1 MYLDSAATA
10 KPRKEVIEAAMPYLT
25 NDFYNPS
32 AIYSDGMK
40 VKGVIDDAR
49 RTIGE
54 FINANTDESKPSEIY
69 FTSGSSE
76 SNCWAIQGYVLA
88 GMMDFAKT
96 EIVTTRIEH
105 KSIMECV
112 DAMGRLGGNTG
123 YCDVTYLDVD
133 KDGFVDMEQLESVF
147 KEREE
152 PDYYDILVSI
162 QLANNEIGVVQ
173 DIKAISDI
181 VHKYGGVLHVDATQA
196 IDNIPIDVKAMGI
209 DMLSA
214 SAHKLRGGVKGV
226 GFLYKKNG
234 IEIQPIIY
242 GSQNAGLRGG
252 TENVFGI
259 VSFAKA
265 VELASEEMEDKL
277 ALSVKRDYF
286 ISELTRNGCKL
297 NGSSIHRLPNN
308 INVMLP
314 EGIGSEELLYMLD
327 IDDIQCS
334 TGSACNSHSKKPSYV
349 LKALG
354 LTDEEAARSVR
365 FTISSDITYEAIDYV
380 VEKVVKI
387 MKIIRNSN

>member
-1 MYLDSAATA
+1 MQLYLDSAATA
-10 KPRKEVIEAAMPYLT
+10 KPNKEVLKAVMPYLT
-25 NDFYNPS
+25 DDFYNPS
-32 AIYSDGMK
+32 SIYSDG
-40 VKGVIDDAR
+40 VRVRRAIDNAR
-49 RTIGE
+49 ESIAG
-54 FINANTDESKPSEIY
+54 FINADTDEIF

-76 SNCWAIQGYVLA
+76 SNCWAIQGYLLA
-88 GMMDFAKT
+88 GVMDISAT
-96 EIVTTRIEH
+96 SIVTTKIEH

-112 DAMGRLGGNTG
+112 DAMERFGNATY

-133 KDGFVDMEQLESVF
+133 KDGFVNMEQLESVF
-147 KEREE
+147 KDREE
-152 PDYYDILVSI
+152 PDYYDIFVSI
-162 QLANNEIGVVQ
+162 QLANNECGVIQ

-181 VHKYGGVLHVDATQA
+181 IHKYGGILHVDATQA
-196 IDNIPIDVKAMGI
+196 FGQIPIDVKAMGI

-214 SAHKLRGGVKGV
+214 SAHKLEGGFKGV
-226 GFLYKKNG
+226 GLLYKKKD

-252 TENVFGI
+252 TENVAGI
-259 VSFAKA
+259 VGFAKA

-297 NGSSIHRLPNN
+297 NGASVHRLPNN

-327 IDDIQCS
+327 LDDIQCS
-334 TGSACNSHSKKPSYV
+334 AGSACNSHSKKPSYV
-349 LKALG
+349 LKAIG
-354 LTDEEAARSVR
+354 LTDEQAARSVR
-365 FTISSDITYEAIDYV
+365 FTISSNITYEAIDYV
-380 VEKVVKI
+380 VEKIVKI

>member
-1 MYLDSAATA
+1 MQLYLDSAATA
-10 KPRKEVIEAAMPYLT
+10 KSNKEVLKAVMPYLT
-25 NDFYNPS
+25 DDFYNPS
-32 AIYSDGMK
+32 SIYSDG
-40 VKGVIDDAR
+40 VRVRRAIDNAR
-49 RTIGE
+49 ESIAG
-54 FINANTDESKPSEIY
+54 FINADTDEIF

-76 SNCWAIQGYVLA
+76 SNCWAIQGYLLA
-88 GMMDFAKT
+88 GVMDIST
-96 EIVTTRIEH
+96 TSIVTTKIEH

-112 DAMGRLGGNTG
+112 DAMERFGNATY

-133 KDGFVDMEQLESVF
+133 KDGFVNMEQLESVF
-147 KEREE
+147 KDREE
-152 PDYYDILVSI
+152 PDYYDIFVSI
-162 QLANNEIGVVQ
+162 QLANNECGVIQ

-181 VHKYGGVLHVDATQA
+181 IHKYGGILHVDATQA
-196 IDNIPIDVKAMGI
+196 FGQIPIDVKAMGI

-214 SAHKLRGGVKGV
+214 SAHKLEGGFKGV
-226 GFLYKKNG
+226 GLLYKKKD

-252 TENVFGI
+252 TENVAGI
-259 VSFAKA
+259 VGFAKA
-265 VELASEEMEDKL
+265 VELASKEMKDKL

-297 NGSSIHRLPNN
+297 NGASVHRLPNN

-327 IDDIQCS
+327 LDDIQCS
-334 TGSACNSHSKKPSYV
+334 AGSACNSHSKKPSYV

>member
-1 MYLDSAATA
+1 MQLYLDSAATA
-10 KPRKEVIEAAMPYLT
+10 KPNKEVLKAVMPYLT
-25 NDFYNPS
+25 DDFYNPS
-32 AIYSDGMK
+32 SIYSDG
-40 VKGVIDDAR
+40 VRVRRAIDNAR
-49 RTIGE
+49 ESIAG
-54 FINANTDESKPSEIY
+54 FINADTDEIF

-76 SNCWAIQGYVLA
+76 SNCWAIQGYLLA
-88 GMMDFAKT
+88 GVMDIST
-96 EIVTTRIEH
+96 TSIVTTKIEH

-112 DAMGRLGGNTG
+112 DAMERFGNATY

-133 KDGFVDMEQLESVF
+133 KDGFVNMEQLESVF
-147 KEREE
+147 KDREE
-152 PDYYDILVSI
+152 PDYYDIFVSI
-162 QLANNEIGVVQ
+162 QLANNECGVIQ

-181 VHKYGGVLHVDATQA
+181 IHKYGGILHVDATQA
-196 IDNIPIDVKAMGI
+196 FGQIPIDVKAMGI

-214 SAHKLRGGVKGV
+214 SAHKLEGGFKGV
-226 GFLYKKNG
+226 GLLYKKKD

-252 TENVFGI
+252 TENVAGI
-259 VSFAKA
+259 VGFAKA
-265 VELASEEMEDKL
+265 VELASEKMEDKL

-297 NGSSIHRLPNN
+297 NGASVHRLPNN

-327 IDDIQCS
+327 LDDIQCS
-334 TGSACNSHSKKPSYV
+334 AGSACNSHSKKPSYV
-349 LKALG
+349 LKAIG
-354 LTDEEAARSVR
+354 LTNEQAARSVR

-380 VEKVVKI
+380 VEKIVKI

>member
-1 MYLDSAATA
+1 MQLYLDSAATA
-10 KPRKEVIEAAMPYLT
+10 KPNKEVLEAAMPYLT
-25 NDFYNPS
+25 DDFYNPS
-32 AIYSDGMK
+32 SIYSDGIR
-40 VKGVIDDAR
+40 VRRAIDNAR
-49 RTIGE
+49 ESIAG
-54 FINANTDESKPSEIY
+54 FINADTDEIF

-76 SNCWAIQGYVLA
+76 SNCWAIQGYLLA
-88 GMMDFAKT
+88 GVMDIST
-96 EIVTTRIEH
+96 TSIVTTKIEH

-112 DAMGRLGGNTG
+112 DAMERFGNATY

-133 KDGFVDMEQLESVF
+133 KDGFVNMEQLESVF
-147 KEREE
+147 KDREE
-152 PDYYDILVSI
+152 PNYYDIFVSI
-162 QLANNEIGVVQ
+162 QLANNECGTIQ
-173 DIKAISDI
+173 DIKAISDVI
-181 VHKYGGVLHVDATQA
+181 HKYGGVLHVDATQA
-196 IDNIPIDVKAMGI
+196 FGQIPIDVKAMGI

-214 SAHKLRGGVKGV
+214 SAHKLEGGFKGV
-226 GFLYKKNG
+226 GLLYKKKD

-242 GSQNAGLRGG
+242 GSQNAGCRGG
-252 TENVFGI
+252 TENCFGI
-259 VSFAKA
+259 VGFAKA
-265 VELASEEMEDKL
+265 VELASKEMEDKL

-297 NGSSIHRLPNN
+297 NGASVHRLPNN

-327 IDDIQCS
+327 LDDIQCS
-334 TGSACNSHSKKPSYV
+334 AGSACNSHSKKPSYV

-354 LTDEEAARSVR
+354 LTDEQAARSVR

>member
-1 MYLDSAATA
+1 MQLYLDSAATA
-10 KPRKEVIEAAMPYLT
+10 KPNKEVLKAVMPYLT
-25 NDFYNPS
+25 DDFYNPS
-32 AIYSDGMK
+32 SIYSDG
-40 VKGVIDDAR
+40 VRVRRAIDNAR
-49 RTIGE
+49 ESIAG
-54 FINANTDESKPSEIY
+54 FINADTDEIF

-76 SNCWAIQGYVLA
+76 SNCWAIQGYLLA
-88 GMMDFAKT
+88 GVMDIST
-96 EIVTTRIEH
+96 TSIVTTKIEH

-112 DAMGRLGGNTG
+112 DAMERFGNATY

-133 KDGFVDMEQLESVF
+133 KDGFVNMEQLESVF
-147 KEREE
+147 KDREE
-152 PDYYDILVSI
+152 PDYYDIFVSI
-162 QLANNEIGVVQ
+162 QLANNEVGTIQ
-173 DIKAISDI
+173 NIKAISDVI
-181 VHKYGGVLHVDATQA
+181 HKYGGVLHVDATQA
-196 IDNIPIDVKAMGI
+196 FGQIPIDVKAMGI

-214 SAHKLRGGVKGV
+214 SAHKLEGGFKGV
-226 GFLYKKNG
+226 GLLYKKKD

-242 GSQNAGLRGG
+242 GSQNAGYRGG
-252 TENVFGI
+252 TENVAGVVGF
-259 VSFAKA
+259 VKA

-297 NGSSIHRLPNN
+297 NGASVHRLPNN

-327 IDDIQCS
+327 LDDIQCS
-334 TGSACNSHSKKPSYV
+334 AGSACNSHSKKPSYV

-354 LTDEEAARSVR
+354 LTDEQAARSVR

>member
-10 KPRKEVIEAAMPYLT
+10 KPRKEVLEAAMPYLT
-25 NDFYNPS
+25 NSFYNPS
-32 AIYSDGMK
+32 AIYSGGTK
-40 VKGVIDDAR
+40 VKNAIEDSR
-49 RTIGE
+49 KTIAD
-54 FINANTDESKPSEIY
+54 FINADPDEI
-69 FTSGSSE
+69 FFDSGSSE
-76 SNCWAIQGYVLA
+76 SNCWAIQGYLLA
-88 GMMDFAKT
+88 GVMDIST
-96 EIVTTRIEH
+96 TSIVTTKIEH

-112 DAMGRLGGNTG
+112 DAMERFGNATY

-133 KDGFVDMEQLESVF
+133 KDGFVNMEQLESVF
-147 KEREE
+147 KDREE
-152 PDYYDILVSI
+152 PDYYDIFVSI
-162 QLANNEIGVVQ
+162 QLANNEVGTIQ
-173 DIKAISDI
+173 NIKAISDVI
-181 VHKYGGVLHVDATQA
+181 HKYGGVLHVDATQA
-196 IDNIPIDVKAMGI
+196 FGQIPIDVKAMDI

-214 SAHKLRGGVKGV
+214 SAHKVGGVKGV
-226 GFLYKKNG
+226 GLLYKKKD

-242 GSQNAGLRGG
+242 GSQNAGQRGG
-252 TENVFGI
+252 TENVAGI
-259 VSFAKA
+259 VGFAKA

-297 NGSSIHRLPNN
+297 NGASVHRLPNN

-327 IDDIQCS
+327 LDDIQCS
-334 TGSACNSHSKKPSYV
+334 AGSACNSHSKKPSYV

-365 FTISSDITYEAIDYV
+365 FTISSDITYDDIDYV
-380 VEKVVKI
+380 VEKIVKI

>member
-1 MYLDSAATA
+1 MQLYLDSAATA
-10 KPRKEVIEAAMPYLT
+10 KPNKEVLKAVMPYLT
-25 NDFYNPS
+25 DDFYNPS
-32 AIYSDGMK
+32 SIYSDG
-40 VKGVIDDAR
+40 VRVRRAIDNAR
-49 RTIGE
+49 ESIAG
-54 FINANTDESKPSEIY
+54 FINADTDEIF

-76 SNCWAIQGYVLA
+76 SNCWAIQGYLLA
-88 GMMDFAKT
+88 GVMDIST
-96 EIVTTRIEH
+96 TSIVTTKIEH

-112 DAMGRLGGNTG
+112 DAMERFGNATY

-133 KDGFVDMEQLESVF
+133 KDGFVNMEQLESAF
-147 KEREE
+147 KDREE
-152 PDYYDILVSI
+152 PNYYDIFVSI
-162 QLANNEIGVVQ
+162 QLANNECGTIQ
-173 DIKAISDI
+173 DIKAISDVI
-181 VHKYGGVLHVDATQA
+181 HKYGGVLHVDATQA
-196 IDNIPIDVKAMGI
+196 FGQIPIDVKSMGI

-214 SAHKLRGGVKGV
+214 SAHKLEGGFKGV
-226 GFLYKKNG
+226 GLLYKKKD

-252 TENVFGI
+252 TENVAGI
-259 VSFAKA
+259 VGFAKA

-297 NGSSIHRLPNN
+297 NGASVHRLPNN

-327 IDDIQCS
+327 LDDIQCS
-334 TGSACNSHSKKPSYV
+334 AGSACNSHSKKPSYV

-354 LTDEEAARSVR
+354 LTDEQAARSIR

>member
-1 MYLDSAATA
+1 MQLYLDSAATA
-10 KPRKEVIEAAMPYLT
+10 KPNKEVLKAVMPYLT
-25 NDFYNPS
+25 DNFYNPS
-32 AIYSDGMK
+32 SIYSN
-40 VKGVIDDAR
+40 GVRVRRAIDDAR
-49 RTIGE
+49 ESIAG
-54 FINANTDESKPSEIY
+54 FINADTDEIF

-76 SNCWAIQGYVLA
+76 SNCWAIQGYLLA
-88 GMMDFAKT
+88 GIMDIST
-96 EIVTTRIEH
+96 TSIVTTKIEH

-112 DAMGRLGGNTG
+112 DAMERFGNATY

-133 KDGFVDMEQLESVF
+133 KDGFVNMEQLESVF
-147 KEREE
+147 KDREE
-152 PDYYDILVSI
+152 PDYYDIFVSI
-162 QLANNEIGVVQ
+162 QLANNECGVIQ

-181 VHKYGGVLHVDATQA
+181 IHKYGGILHVDATQA
-196 IDNIPIDVKAMGI
+196 FGQIPIDVKAMGI

-214 SAHKLRGGVKGV
+214 SAHKLEGGFKGV
-226 GFLYKKNG
+226 GLLYKKKD

-252 TENVFGI
+252 TENVAGI
-259 VSFAKA
+259 VGFAKA

-297 NGSSIHRLPNN
+297 NGASVHRLPNN

-327 IDDIQCS
+327 LDDIQCS
-334 TGSACNSHSKKPSYV
+334 AGSACNSHSKKPSYV
-349 LKALG
+349 LKAIG
-354 LTDEEAARSVR
+354 LTDEQAARSVR

-380 VEKVVKI
+380 VEKIVKI
-387 MKIIRNSN
+387 IKIIRNSN

>member
-1 MYLDSAATA
+1 MQLYLDSAATA
-10 KPRKEVIEAAMPYLT
+10 KPNKEVLKAVMPYLT
-25 NDFYNPS
+25 DDFYNPS
-32 AIYSDGMK
+32 SIYSDG
-40 VKGVIDDAR
+40 VRVRRAIDNAR
-49 RTIGE
+49 ESIAG
-54 FINANTDESKPSEIY
+54 FINADTDEIF

-76 SNCWAIQGYVLA
+76 SNCWAIQGYLLA
-88 GMMDFAKT
+88 GVMDIST
-96 EIVTTRIEH
+96 TSIVTTKIEH

-112 DAMGRLGGNTG
+112 DAMERFGNATY

-133 KDGFVDMEQLESVF
+133 KDGFVNMEQLESVF
-147 KEREE
+147 KDREE
-152 PDYYDILVSI
+152 PNYYDIFVSI
-162 QLANNEIGVVQ
+162 QLANNECGTIQ
-173 DIKAISDI
+173 DIKAISDVI
-181 VHKYGGVLHVDATQA
+181 HKYGGVLHVDATQA
-196 IDNIPIDVKAMGI
+196 FGQIPIDVKSMGI

-214 SAHKLRGGVKGV
+214 SAHKLEGGFKGV
-226 GFLYKKNG
+226 GLLYKKKD

-242 GSQNAGLRGG
+242 GSQNAGQRGG
-252 TENVFGI
+252 TENVAGI
-259 VSFAKA
+259 VGFAKA

-297 NGSSIHRLPNN
+297 NGASVHRLPNN

-327 IDDIQCS
+327 LDDIQCS
-334 TGSACNSHSKKPSYV
+334 AGSACNSHSKKPSYV

-354 LTDEEAARSVR
+354 LTDEQAARSVR

>member
-1 MYLDSAATA
+1 MQLYLDSAATA
-10 KPRKEVIEAAMPYLT
+10 KPNKEVLEAVMPYLT
-25 NDFYNPS
+25 DEFYNPS
-32 AIYSDGMK
+32 SIYSDGVR
-40 VKGVIDDAR
+40 VKRAIDNAR
-49 RTIGE
+49 ESIAG
-54 FINANTDESKPSEIY
+54 FINADADEIF

-76 SNCWAIQGYVLA
+76 SNCWAIQGYVFA
-88 GMMDFAKT
+88 GMMDIST
-96 EIVTTRIEH
+96 TSIVTTKIEH

-112 DAMGRLGGNTG
+112 DAMERFGNATY

-133 KDGFVDMEQLESVF
+133 KDGFVNMEQLESVF
-147 KEREE
+147 KDREE
-152 PDYYDILVSI
+152 PNYYDIFVSI
-162 QLANNEIGVVQ
+162 QLANNEVGTIQ
-173 DIKAISDI
+173 NIKAISDVI
-181 VHKYGGVLHVDATQA
+181 HKYGGVLHVDATQA
-196 IDNIPIDVKAMGI
+196 FGQIPIDVKGMGI

-214 SAHKLRGGVKGV
+214 SAHKLEGGFKGV
-226 GFLYKKNG
+226 GLLYKKKN
-234 IEIQPIIY
+234 IELQPIIY
-242 GSQNAGLRGG
+242 GSQNDRQRGG
-252 TENVFGI
+252 TENVAGI
-259 VSFAKA
+259 VGFAKA

-286 ISELTRNGCKL
+286 INELTRNGCKL
-297 NGSSIHRLPNN
+297 NGASVHRLPNN

-327 IDDIQCS
+327 LDDIQCS
-334 TGSACNSHSKKPSYV
+334 AGSACNSHSKKPSYV

>member
-1 MYLDSAATA
+1 MQLYLDSAATA
-10 KPRKEVIEAAMPYLT
+10 KPNKEVLEAVMPYLT
-25 NDFYNPS
+25 DNFYNPS
-32 AIYSDGMK
+32 SIYSNGVK
-40 VKGVIDDAR
+40 VRRAIDNAR
-49 RTIGE
+49 ESIAG
-54 FINANTDESKPSEIY
+54 FINADTDEIF

-76 SNCWAIQGYVLA
+76 SNCWAIQGYLLA
-88 GMMDFAKT
+88 GVMDIST
-96 EIVTTRIEH
+96 TSIVTTKIEH

-112 DAMGRLGGNTG
+112 DAMERFGNATY

-147 KEREE
+147 KDREE
-152 PDYYDILVSI
+152 PDYYDIFVSI
-162 QLANNEIGVVQ
+162 QLANNECGVIQ

-181 VHKYGGVLHVDATQA
+181 IHKYGGVLHVDATQA
-196 IDNIPIDVKAMGI
+196 FGQIPIDVKAMGI

-214 SAHKLRGGVKGV
+214 SAHKLEGGFKGV
-226 GFLYKKNG
+226 GLLYKKKD

-252 TENVFGI
+252 TENVAGI
-259 VSFAKA
+259 VGFAKA

-286 ISELTRNGCKL
+286 INELTRNGCKL
-297 NGSSIHRLPNN
+297 NGASVHRLPNN

-327 IDDIQCS
+327 LDDIQCS
-334 TGSACNSHSKKPSYV
+334 AGSACNSHSKKPSYV
-349 LKALG
+349 LKAIG
-354 LTDEEAARSVR
+354 LTDEQAARSVR

-380 VEKVVKI
+380 VEKIVKI

>member
-10 KPRKEVIEAAMPYLT
+10 KPRKEVLEAAMQYLT
-25 NDFYNPS
+25 NSFYNPS
-32 AIYSDGMK
+32 AIYSGGTK
-40 VKGVIDDAR
+40 VKNAIEDSR
-49 RTIGE
+49 KTIAD
-54 FINANTDESKPSEIY
+54 FINADADEIY

-76 SNCWAIQGYVLA
+76 SNCWAIQGYVFA
-88 GMMDFAKT
+88 GMMDIST
-96 EIVTTRIEH
+96 TSIVTTKIEH

-112 DAMGRLGGNTG
+112 DAMERLGNSTY
-123 YCDVTYLDVD
+123 YCDVIYLDVD
-133 KDGFVDMEQLESVF
+133 KDGFVNMEQLESVF
-147 KEREE
+147 KDSEE
-152 PDYYDILVSI
+152 PYYDILVSI
-162 QLANNEIGVVQ
+162 QLANNECGTIQ
-173 DIKAISDI
+173 DIKAISNI

-196 IDNIPIDVKAMGI
+196 FGQIPIDVKAMGI

-214 SAHKLRGGVKGV
+214 SAHKLEGGFKGV
-226 GFLYKKNG
+226 GLLYKKKD

-252 TENVFGI
+252 TENVAGIFG
-259 VSFAKA
+259 FAKA
-265 VELASEEMEDKL
+265 VELASKEMEDKL

-297 NGSSIHRLPNN
+297 NGASVHRLPNN

-314 EGIGSEELLYMLD
+314 EGIGSEELMYMLD
-327 IDDIQCS
+327 LDDIQCS
-334 TGSACNSHSKKPSYV
+334 AGSACNSHSKKPSYV

>member
-1 MYLDSAATA
+1 MQLYLDSAATA
-10 KPRKEVIEAAMPYLT
+10 KPNKEVLKAVMPYLT
-25 NDFYNPS
+25 DDFYNPS
-32 AIYSDGMK
+32 SIYSDG
-40 VKGVIDDAR
+40 VRVRRAIDNAR
-49 RTIGE
+49 ESIAG
-54 FINANTDESKPSEIY
+54 FINADTDEIF

-76 SNCWAIQGYVLA
+76 SNCWAIQGYLLA
-88 GMMDFAKT
+88 GVMDIST
-96 EIVTTRIEH
+96 TSIVTTKIEH

-112 DAMGRLGGNTG
+112 DAMERFGNATY

-133 KDGFVDMEQLESVF
+133 KDGFVNMEQLESVF
-147 KEREE
+147 KDREE
-152 PDYYDILVSI
+152 PDYYDIFVSI
-162 QLANNEIGVVQ
+162 QLANNEVGTIQ
-173 DIKAISDI
+173 NIKAISDVI
-181 VHKYGGVLHVDATQA
+181 HKYGGVLHVDATQA
-196 IDNIPIDVKAMGI
+196 FGQIPIDVKAMGI

-214 SAHKLRGGVKGV
+214 SAHKLEGGFKGV
-226 GFLYKKNG
+226 GLLYKKKD

-242 GSQNAGLRGG
+242 GSQNARLRGG
-252 TENVFGI
+252 TENVAGI
-259 VSFAKA
+259 VGFAKA

-286 ISELTRNGCKL
+286 INELTRNGCKL
-297 NGSSIHRLPNN
+297 NGASVHRLPNN

-327 IDDIQCS
+327 LDDIQCS
-334 TGSACNSHSKKPSYV
+334 VGSACNSHSKKPSYV

-354 LTDEEAARSVR
+354 LTNEEAARSVR

>member
-1 MYLDSAATA
+1 MYLDTA
-10 KPRKEVIEAAMPYLT
+10 GTTKVRPEVLEAMMPYLK
-25 NDFYNPS
+25 DEFYNPS
-32 AIYSDGMK
+32 AIYSDGVK
-40 VKGVIDDAR
+40 VKNAIEESR
-49 RTIGE
+49 KTIAD
-54 FINANTDESKPSEIY
+54 FINADIDEIY

-76 SNCWAIQGYVLA
+76 SNCWAIQGYVFA

-112 DAMGRLGGNTG
+112 DAMDRLGSNTG

-133 KDGFVDMEQLESVF
+133 EDGFVDMEQLESVF

-162 QLANNEIGVVQ
+162 QMANNEVGTIQ
-173 DIKAISDI
+173 NIKAVSDI
-181 VHKYGGVLHVDATQA
+181 VHKYGGILHVDATQA
-196 IDNIPIDVKAMGI
+196 LAQIPIDVKAMGI

-214 SAHKLRGGVKGV
+214 SAHKIGGCKGV
-226 GFLYKKNG
+226 GFLYKKKD

-252 TENVFGI
+252 TEATYGI
-259 VSFAKA
+259 VGFAKA

-286 ISELTRNGCKL
+286 INELTRNGCKL
-297 NGSSIHRLPNN
+297 NGTSAPRLPNN

-314 EGIGSEELLYMLD
+314 DGIGSEELLYMLD
-327 IDDIQCS
+327 LDGIQCS
-334 TGSACNSHSKKPSYV
+334 TGSACNSHSKKPSHV

-354 LTDEEAARSVR
+354 LTDEEAARSIR
-365 FTISSDITYEAIDYV
+365 FTISSDITYEDIDYV
-380 VEKVVKI
+380 VEEIVKAMKI
-387 MKIIRNSN
+387 MRSSNF

>member
-1 MYLDSAATA
+1 MQLYLDSAATA
-10 KPRKEVIEAAMPYLT
+10 KPNKEVLKAVMPYLT
-25 NDFYNPS
+25 DDFYNPS
-32 AIYSDGMK
+32 SIYSDG
-40 VKGVIDDAR
+40 VRVRRAIDNAR
-49 RTIGE
+49 ESIAG
-54 FINANTDESKPSEIY
+54 FINADTDEIF

-76 SNCWAIQGYVLA
+76 SNCWAIQGYLLA
-88 GMMDFAKT
+88 GVMDIST
-96 EIVTTRIEH
+96 TSIVTTKIEH

-112 DAMGRLGGNTG
+112 DAMERFGNATY

-133 KDGFVDMEQLESVF
+133 KDGFVNMEQLESVF
-147 KEREE
+147 KDREE
-152 PDYYDILVSI
+152 PDYYDIFVSI
-162 QLANNEIGVVQ
+162 QLANNEVGTIQ
-173 DIKAISDI
+173 NIKAISDFI
-181 VHKYGGVLHVDATQA
+181 HKYGGVLHVDATQA
-196 IDNIPIDVKAMGI
+196 FGQIPIDVKAMGI

-214 SAHKLRGGVKGV
+214 SAHKLEGGFKGV
-226 GFLYKKNG
+226 GLLYKKKD

-252 TENVFGI
+252 TENVAGI
-259 VSFAKA
+259 VGFAKA

-277 ALSVKRDYF
+277 ALSVMRDYF
-286 ISELTRNGCKL
+286 INELTRNGCKL
-297 NGSSIHRLPNN
+297 NGTSVHRLPNN

-327 IDDIQCS
+327 LDDIQCS
-334 TGSACNSHSKKPSYV
+334 VGSACNSHSKKPSYV

>member
-1 MYLDSAATA
+1 MQLYLDSAATA
-10 KPRKEVIEAAMPYLT
+10 KPNKEVLKAVMPYLT
-25 NDFYNPS
+25 DDFYNPS
-32 AIYSDGMK
+32 SIYSN
-40 VKGVIDDAR
+40 GVRVRRAIDNAR
-49 RTIGE
+49 ESIAG
-54 FINANTDESKPSEIY
+54 FINADTDEIF

-76 SNCWAIQGYVLA
+76 SNCWAIQGYLLA
-88 GMMDFAKT
+88 GVMDIST
-96 EIVTTRIEH
+96 TSIVTTKIEH

-112 DAMGRLGGNTG
+112 DAMERFGNATY

-133 KDGFVDMEQLESVF
+133 KDGFVNMEQLESVF
-147 KEREE
+147 KDREE
-152 PDYYDILVSI
+152 PNYYDIFVSI
-162 QLANNEIGVVQ
+162 QLANNECGVIQ

-181 VHKYGGVLHVDATQA
+181 IHKYGGILHVDATQA
-196 IDNIPIDVKAMGI
+196 FGQIPIDVKAMGI

-214 SAHKLRGGVKGV
+214 SAHKLEGGFKGV
-226 GFLYKKNG
+226 GLLYKKKD

-252 TENVFGI
+252 TENVAGI
-259 VSFAKA
+259 VGFAKA
-265 VELASEEMEDKL
+265 VELASKEMEDKL

-297 NGSSIHRLPNN
+297 NGASVHRLPNN
-308 INVMLP
+308 VNVMLP

-327 IDDIQCS
+327 LDDIQCS
-334 TGSACNSHSKKPSYV
+334 AGSACNSHSKKPSYV

>member
-1 MYLDSAATA
+1 MYLDNAGTTMVNT
-10 KPRKEVIEAAMPYLT
+10 EVLEAMMPYLK
-25 NDFYNPS
+25 DEFYNPS
-32 AIYSDGMK
+32 AIYSSGAR
-40 VKGVIDDAR
+40 VKHAIEDSR
-49 RTIGE
+49 QTIAN
-54 FINANTDESKPSEIY
+54 FINADVDEIY

-88 GMMDFAKT
+88 GMMDISST
-96 EIVTTRIEH
+96 SIVTTKIEH

-112 DAMGRLGGNTG
+112 DAMERLGSSTY

-133 KDGFVDMEQLESVF
+133 EFGFVDVDQLESVF
-147 KEREE
+147 EEREE
-152 PDYYDILVSI
+152 PTYYDVLVSI
-162 QLANNEIGVVQ
+162 QMANNEVGTIQNIVDV
-173 DIKAISDI
+173 SEI

-196 IDNIPIDVKAMGI
+196 FGQIPIDVKEMGI

-214 SAHKLRGGVKGV
+214 SAHKVGGVKGV

-242 GSQNAGLRGG
+242 GSQNSGLRGG
-252 TENVFGI
+252 TENVAGI
-259 VSFAKA
+259 VGFAKA
-265 VELASEEMEDKL
+265 VELASEEMENKD
-277 ALSVKRDYF
+277 AICMKRNYF
-286 ISELTRNGCKL
+286 MRELVTRGCVP
-297 NGSSIHRLPNN
+297 NGSLASRLPNN

-327 IDDIQCS
+327 LDDIQCS
-334 TGSACNSHSKKPSYV
+334 AGSACNSHSKKPSYV

-354 LTDEEAARSVR
+354 LTDEQAARSVR

>member
-1 MYLDSAATA
+1 MQLYLDSAATA
-10 KPRKEVIEAAMPYLT
+10 KPNKKVLEAAMPYLT
-25 NDFYNPS
+25 DEFYNPS
-32 AIYSDGMK
+32 SIYSDG
-40 VKGVIDDAR
+40 VRVRRAIDNAR
-49 RTIGE
+49 ESIAG
-54 FINANTDESKPSEIY
+54 FINANADEIF

-76 SNCWAIQGYVLA
+76 SNCWAIQGYVFA
-88 GMMDFAKT
+88 GMMDFSKT
-96 EIVTTRIEH
+96 EIVTTKIEH

-112 DAMGRLGGNTG
+112 GAMERLGNNTG

-147 KEREE
+147 KDREE
-152 PDYYDILVSI
+152 PNYYDILVSI
-162 QLANNEIGVVQ
+162 QMANNEVGTIQ
-173 DIKAISDI
+173 NIKAISDV

-196 IDNIPIDVKAMGI
+196 FGHIPIDVKAMGI

-214 SAHKLRGGVKGV
+214 SAHKIGGFKGA
-226 GFLYKKNG
+226 GLLYKKKD
-234 IEIQPIIY
+234 IDIQPIIY
-242 GSQNAGLRGG
+242 GSQNDRQRGG
-252 TENVFGI
+252 TENCAGI
-259 VSFAKA
+259 VGFAKA

-277 ALSVKRDYF
+277 ALSVMRDYF

-297 NGSSIHRLPNN
+297 NGTSVHRLPNN

-327 IDDIQCS
+327 LDDIQCS
-334 TGSACNSHSKKPSYV
+334 AGSACNSHSKKPSYV

-380 VEKVVKI
+380 VEKIVKI

>member
-1 MYLDSAATA
+1 MQLYLDSAATA
-10 KPRKEVIEAAMPYLT
+10 KPNKEVLEAVMPYLT
-25 NDFYNPS
+25 DNFYNPS
-32 AIYSDGMK
+32 SIYSNGVK
-40 VKGVIDDAR
+40 VRRAIDNAR
-49 RTIGE
+49 ESIAG
-54 FINANTDESKPSEIY
+54 FINANTDEIF

-76 SNCWAIQGYVLA
+76 SNCWAIQGYLLA
-88 GMMDFAKT
+88 GVMDIST
-96 EIVTTRIEH
+96 TSIVTTKIEH

-112 DAMGRLGGNTG
+112 DAMEQFGNSTY

-133 KDGFVDMEQLESVF
+133 KDGFVNMEQLESVF
-147 KEREE
+147 KDREE
-152 PDYYDILVSI
+152 PDYYDIFVSI
-162 QLANNEIGVVQ
+162 QLANNECGTIQ

-181 VHKYGGVLHVDATQA
+181 IHKYGGILHVDATQA
-196 IDNIPIDVKAMGI
+196 FGQIPIDVKAMGI

-214 SAHKLRGGVKGV
+214 SAHKLEGGFKGV
-226 GFLYKKNG
+226 GLLYKKKD

-252 TENVFGI
+252 TENCPGI
-259 VSFAKA
+259 VGFAKA

-277 ALSVKRDYF
+277 ALSVMRDYF
-286 ISELTRNGCKL
+286 INELTRNGCKL
-297 NGSSIHRLPNN
+297 NGTSVHRLPNN

-327 IDDIQCS
+327 LDDIQCS
-334 TGSACNSHSKKPSYV
+334 VGSACNSHSKKPSYV